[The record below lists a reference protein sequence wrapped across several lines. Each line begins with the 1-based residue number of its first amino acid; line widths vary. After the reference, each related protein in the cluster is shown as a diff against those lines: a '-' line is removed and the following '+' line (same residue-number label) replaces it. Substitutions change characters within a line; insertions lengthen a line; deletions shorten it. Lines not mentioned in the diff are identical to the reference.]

1 MRPDR
6 LYLTDIIDAT
16 DAIQRFLVDV
26 SDEDCFL
33 VDELRQA
40 AVLQKLIV
48 IGEAAARL
56 SVETKQR
63 YSSIE
68 WQDIA
73 GFRNIAVHAYFSV
86 DWSIV

>member
-16 DAIQRFLVDV
+16 DAIRRFLVDV
-26 SDEDCFL
+26 SDGDYFL

-48 IGEAAARL
+48 INEDAPL
-56 SVETKQR
+56 
-63 YSSIE
+63 
-68 WQDIA
+68 D
-73 GFRNIAVHAYFSV
+73 
-86 DWSIV
+86 